1 MKIRYNCLP
10 CIVNQAIKVAE
21 QTGLENKELLMREVF
36 GFLEHM
42 DYQLTTP
49 EVIGEI
55 FEMIKRH
62 TGNEDPYKETRDYY
76 NRLFIQILPEYRMKI
91 NQAEDPFNMAVL
103 YAIIGNIIDFNPI
116 HNTMLDDV
124 MNQISLLS
132 NLMLEIDDTRSLKE
146 KIAQSKSLLYLGDN
160 CGEICM
166 DKLLLA
172 EIRKLNPE
180 IQIWFAVRGK
190 PIVNDSI
197 EEDAYFVG
205 IDQYAQVLNNGDG
218 SMGTVLSRVSD
229 DFMEKY
235 NQVDI
240 IIAKGQA
247 NYECLSEE
255 KKEIY
260 FLLMTKCSLIANDI
274 GVPEKKMICM
284 KTKGELKNETIDD
297 ASVCERE

>member
-49 EVIGEI
+49 EVI
-55 FEMIKRH
+55 R
-62 TGNEDPYKETRDYY
+62 
-76 NRLFIQILPEYRMKI
+76 
-91 NQAEDPFNMAVL
+91 
-103 YAIIGNIIDFNPI
+103 
-116 HNTMLDDV
+116 
-124 MNQISLLS
+124 
-132 NLMLEIDDTRSLKE
+132 
-146 KIAQSKSLLYLGDN
+146 
-160 CGEICM
+160 EICM

-218 SMGTVLSRVSD
+218 SMGTVLSRVSG